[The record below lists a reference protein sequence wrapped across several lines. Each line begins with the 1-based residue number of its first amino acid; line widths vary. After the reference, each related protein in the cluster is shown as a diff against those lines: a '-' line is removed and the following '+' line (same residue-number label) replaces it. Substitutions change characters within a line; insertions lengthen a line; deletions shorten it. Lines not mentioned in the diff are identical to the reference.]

1 MIIKH
6 YKTKSEAEANCPA
19 GHKLI
24 LEGNAIRRW
33 RVVTDEEYG
42 QLIASGKKSLLGSD
56 TQTRSG
62 HFLQ

>member
-1 MIIKH
+1 MMIKH

-24 LEGNAIRRW
+24 LEGNADRRW

-42 QLIASGKKSLLGSD
+42 RIIARGKTSEMGSD
-56 TQTRSG
+56 TQTRRG
-62 HFLQ
+62 NFLQ